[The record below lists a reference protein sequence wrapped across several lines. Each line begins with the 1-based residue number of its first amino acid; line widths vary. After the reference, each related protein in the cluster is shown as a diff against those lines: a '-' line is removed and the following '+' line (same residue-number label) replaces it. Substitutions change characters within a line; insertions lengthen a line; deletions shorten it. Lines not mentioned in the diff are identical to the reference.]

1 MLPHGEDKRNCLMD
15 NNLEKDWNKETDKPK
30 LKNIYKP

>member
-15 NNLEKDWNKETDKPK
+15 NKLEKDWNKETVT
-30 LKNIYKP
+30 NQN